1 MMCFGGRGLG
11 CPHCVASS
19 ATPAATKTCENAE
32 GQIVD
37 LHGSTAICISATILL
52 FLLAYSLLITLYN
65 TELACHISINLT
77 SRSLLNHSAI
87 IVDCKGHGRR
97 AHHKSYARRLAS
109 CYNKRCVRA
118 YIGNKSFWTRVHWQQ
133 KSGRFNFRIGQT
145 FVVLVW
151 VHMHEAP
158 IASLTLR

>member
-1 MMCFGGRGLG
+1 MMCFGGLGLG

-32 GQIVD
+32 GQIVG
-37 LHGSTAICISATILL
+37 LHGSTAIYISATILL
-52 FLLAYSLLITLYN
+52 FLFEYSLLITLYN
-65 TELACHISINLT
+65 TELACHISNN
-77 SRSLLNHSAI
+77 SCSSLNHSAI
-87 IVDCKGHGRR
+87 TVDCKSHGCR

-151 VHMHEAP
+151 TTKDKSFSKSYA
-158 IASLTLR
+158 